1 MNVNVRAAAL
11 LVKALVPHM
20 NRGGRIINVSSILA
34 RNPFPGVDIYTAS
47 KGALEAL
54 TRQWARTLGRSHGI
68 TTNAVSP
75 GMILTDMTEGTDPSV
90 LDLSKRSATAGE
102 RLGTRMTLRRL
113 WLSWRA
119 MAHGGSMEIV
129 SRFMGESSLD
139 EGVVH
144 GYHL

>member
-20 NRGGRIINVSSILA
+20 NREGRIINVSSILA
-34 RNPFPGVDIYTAS
+34 RNPFPCVDIYTAS

-102 RLGTRMTLRRL
+102 RLGTPDDVAQVVAFLAGDGSR
-113 WLSWRA
+113 WINGDCIQV
-119 MAHGGSMEIV
+119 HGGVIF
-129 SRFMGESSLD
+129 R
-139 EGVVH
+139 
-144 GYHL
+144 